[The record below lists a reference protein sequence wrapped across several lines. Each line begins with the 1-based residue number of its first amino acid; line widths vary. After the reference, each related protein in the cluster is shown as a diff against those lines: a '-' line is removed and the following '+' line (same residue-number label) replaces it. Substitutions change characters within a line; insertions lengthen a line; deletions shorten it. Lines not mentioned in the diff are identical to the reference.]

1 MCELVVVSGGW
12 PAPLA
17 MRSATAAATRH
28 APAQSKIYGVP
39 LRFRRGRSNQKMQ
52 RRLTSRAV

>member
-52 RRLTSRAV
+52 RQ

>member
-1 MCELVVVSGGW
+1 MCELVVVRASW

-17 MRSATAAATRH
+17 MRSATAAAARH
-28 APAQSKIYGVP
+28 APDQSKIYAVP